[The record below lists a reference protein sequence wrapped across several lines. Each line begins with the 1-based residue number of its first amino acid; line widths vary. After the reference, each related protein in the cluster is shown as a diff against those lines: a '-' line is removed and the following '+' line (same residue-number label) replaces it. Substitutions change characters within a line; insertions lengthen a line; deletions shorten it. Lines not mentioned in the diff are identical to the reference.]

1 MKTQY
6 YTATSLDGFIATPD
20 HDLTWLTSLDSGEA
34 GPPGYD
40 QFIAGIG
47 ALVMG
52 SATYEWM
59 LRNHIFINPDTPQA
73 WPYTQPCWVFTSKQR
88 EKVANADITF
98 VSGDIRPVYAQ
109 IAKKFPGKNLW
120 LVGGGELVG
129 QFYDAGLLNELII
142 TVAPVTLGAGAP
154 LLPRFMKN
162 PMRLTS
168 VQMIGN
174 VFAELRYEIE
184 SSRAPEAATTE
195 K

>member
-1 MKTQY
+1 LKTVY

-20 HDLTWLTSLDSGEA
+20 HDLTWLTSLDAGEEGA
-34 GPPGYD
+34 PGYGK
-40 QFIAGIG
+40 FIAEIG

-59 LRNHIFINPDTPQA
+59 LRNHIYLNPAAPQA
-73 WPYTQPCWVFTSKQR
+73 WPYNQPCWIFSSKER
-88 EKVANADITF
+88 EKLAADITF
-98 VSGDIRPVYAQ
+98 VKGDVQPVYNE
-109 IAKKFPGKNLW
+109 IARKAGGKKLW

-129 QFYDAGLLNELII
+129 QFFDAGLLHELII

-154 LLPRFMKN
+154 LLPRFMKK

-168 VQMIGN
+168 VQMYSD
-174 VFAELRYEIE
+174 VFAELRYELN
-184 SSRAPEAATTE
+184 SSRAPQSATTE